1 MIDLRSDTFTRP
13 TKEMR
18 RAMADA
24 EVGDDVWGEDPTVR
38 ELEEETAALLGKESA
53 LYVTSGHMANQLG
66 LWVSSRSGEEVWAH
80 ENHHLI
86 GDEQG
91 AAVVLS
97 RVLPRLYSGDPF
109 PPAELLERWIAGL
122 GNVHRA
128 DPALLWL
135 ENTFSGRVVPLD
147 EQRRVT
153 DFAHAHGL
161 KAHLD
166 GARLWNAAV
175 HLGVEPAGV
184 AEGFDTVSVCFSKG
198 LGAPV
203 GSAVA
208 GDADTIRRAR
218 RGRKL
223 LGGGMRQAGV
233 IAAGALYALRH
244 HRARLAED
252 HARAT
257 RLAARVDALPGL
269 NAVART
275 NMVLVTTPEGEADRY
290 LEAFAAQGVRAL
302 GGGDRIRM
310 VMSLEITDGDVEEA
324 ATALARAVEGL
335 RPIAGQSGDASVHL
349 ADHTGGPNPEGV
361 AHHIA

>member
-18 RAMADA
+18 RAMAEA

-38 ELEEETAALLGKESA
+38 ELEEETAALLGREAA

-66 LWVSSRSGEEVWAH
+66 LWVSTHSGEEVWAH

-91 AAVVLS
+91 AATVIS
-97 RVLPRLYSGDPF
+97 RVLPKLYSGEPF
-109 PPAELLERWIAGL
+109 PSRELLDRWITGL
-122 GNVHRA
+122 GDVHRA
-128 DPALLWL
+128 DPALVWL
-135 ENTFSGRVVPLD
+135 ENTFSGQVIPLA
-147 EQRRVT
+147 EQKRVT

-166 GARLWNAAV
+166 GARLWNAAA
-175 HLGVEPAGV
+175 HLGVEPARV

-203 GSAVA
+203 GSALV
-208 GDADTIRRAR
+208 GDADTVRRAR

-223 LGGGMRQAGV
+223 LGGGMRQAGI

-244 HRARLAED
+244 HRERLPKD
-252 HARAT
+252 HARAA
-257 RLAARVDALPGL
+257 RLADQVDALPNL
-269 NAVART
+269 SAVART
-275 NMVLVTTPEGEADRY
+275 NMVLVTTPEGAADRY
-290 LEAFAAQGVRAL
+290 VAAFAQEGLRVL

-310 VMSLEITDGDVEEA
+310 VVSLEVTESDVEDA
-324 ATALARAVEGL
+324 AKAVARAVARL
-335 RPIAGQSGDASVHL
+335 
-349 ADHTGGPNPEGV
+349 
-361 AHHIA
+361 

>member
-13 TKEMR
+13 TKRMR
-18 RAMADA
+18 LAMAEA

-38 ELEEETAALLGKESA
+38 ELEEETAALLGKEAA

-66 LWVSSRSGEEVWAH
+66 LWVSTRSGEEVWAH

-109 PPAELLERWIAGL
+109 PARELLDGWITGL
-122 GNVHRA
+122 GDVHRA
-128 DPALLWL
+128 NPALLWL
-135 ENTFSGRVVPLD
+135 ENTFSGRVVPLA
-147 EQRRVT
+147 EQRRIT
-153 DFAHAHGL
+153 GFAHAHGL

-166 GARLWNAAV
+166 GARLWNAAA
-175 HLGVEPAGV
+175 HLEVEPAVV

-244 HRARLAED
+244 HRERMVED
-252 HARAT
+252 HERAT
-257 RLAARVDALPGL
+257 RLAELLSELSGL
-269 NAVART
+269 EAVART
-275 NMVLVTTPEGEADRY
+275 NMVLVTTPGGEAGRY
-290 LEAFAAQGVRAL
+290 VEAFAAQGVRAL
-302 GGGDRIRM
+302 GGGDRVRM
-310 VMSLEITDGDVEEA
+310 VVSLEITDSDIEDA
-324 ATALARAVEGL
+324 AKAAAKAVAEL
-335 RPIAGQSGDASVHL
+335 
-349 ADHTGGPNPEGV
+349 
-361 AHHIA
+361 

>member
-18 RAMADA
+18 RAMAEA
-24 EVGDDVWGEDPTVR
+24 EIGDDVWGEDPTVR
-38 ELEEETAALLGKESA
+38 ELEEETAALLGREAA

-66 LWVSSRSGEEVWAH
+66 LWVSTHSGEEVWAH

-91 AAVVLS
+91 AATVIS
-97 RVLPRLYSGDPF
+97 RVLPKLYSGDPF
-109 PPAELLERWIAGL
+109 PSRELLDRWITGL
-122 GNVHRA
+122 GDVHRA
-128 DPALLWL
+128 DPALVWL
-135 ENTFSGRVVPLD
+135 ENTFSGQVIPLA
-147 EQRRVT
+147 EQKRVT

-166 GARLWNAAV
+166 GARLWNAAA
-175 HLGVEPAGV
+175 HLGVEPARV

-203 GSAVA
+203 GSALV
-208 GDADTIRRAR
+208 GDADTVRRAR

-223 LGGGMRQAGV
+223 LGGGMRQAGI

-244 HRARLAED
+244 HRERLPKD
-252 HARAT
+252 HARAA
-257 RLAARVDALPGL
+257 RLADQVDALPNL
-269 NAVART
+269 SAVART
-275 NMVLVTTPEGEADRY
+275 NMVLVTTPEGAADRY
-290 LEAFAAQGVRAL
+290 VAAFAQEGLRVL

-310 VMSLEITDGDVEEA
+310 VVSLEVTESDVEDA
-324 ATALARAVEGL
+324 AKAVARAVARL
-335 RPIAGQSGDASVHL
+335 
-349 ADHTGGPNPEGV
+349 
-361 AHHIA
+361 

>member
-18 RAMADA
+18 RAMAEA

-38 ELEEETAALLGKESA
+38 ELEEETAALLGREAA

-66 LWVSSRSGEEVWAH
+66 LWVSTHSGEEVWAH

-91 AAVVLS
+91 AATVIS
-97 RVLPRLYSGDPF
+97 RVLPKLYSGDPF
-109 PPAELLERWIAGL
+109 PSRELLDRWITGL
-122 GNVHRA
+122 GDVHRA
-128 DPALLWL
+128 DPALVWL
-135 ENTFSGRVVPLD
+135 ENTFSGQVIPLA
-147 EQRRVT
+147 EQKRVT

-166 GARLWNAAV
+166 GARLWNAAA
-175 HLGVEPAGV
+175 HLGVEPARV

-203 GSAVA
+203 GSALV
-208 GDADTIRRAR
+208 GDADTVRRAR

-223 LGGGMRQAGV
+223 LGGGMRQAGI

-244 HRARLAED
+244 HRERLPKD
-252 HARAT
+252 HARAA
-257 RLAARVDALPGL
+257 RLADQVDALPNL
-269 NAVART
+269 SAVART
-275 NMVLVTTPEGEADRY
+275 NMVLVTTPEGAADRY
-290 LEAFAAQGVRAL
+290 VAAFAQEGLRVL

-310 VMSLEITDGDVEEA
+310 VVSLEVTESDVEDA
-324 ATALARAVEGL
+324 AKAVARAVARL
-335 RPIAGQSGDASVHL
+335 
-349 ADHTGGPNPEGV
+349 
-361 AHHIA
+361 